1 MGIKGLKQ
9 FLDKEEN
16 SHLHVHEWVPHGSH
30 LHVDA
35 NGWMFFAMSSAEGLA
50 ISKQYG
56 GSYQEY
62 DRIIRTKYHSMI
74 SAGFSLSFYFDGAES
89 SMRSAKKKDRSL
101 QRIQSWL
108 AIRGAI
114 SIGDPE
120 PNQKTLDLPPLTK
133 QQFVS
138 TLESIGAHLIFCDYE
153 ADQAIALACS
163 SGNVQSTPPEYQ
175 SHYCFGDDT

>member
-1 MGIKGLKQ
+1 MGIKGLKH

-16 SHLHVHEWVPHGSH
+16 LHLHVREWVPHGSH
-30 LHVDA
+30 LHIDA
-35 NGWMFFAMSSAEGLA
+35 NGWMFFAMYSAEGLA
-50 ISKQYG
+50 ISRQHG
-56 GSYQEY
+56 GSYREY

-74 SAGFSLSFYFDGAES
+74 SAGFSLSFYFDGVES

-108 AIRGAI
+108 AIRRAI

-120 PNQKTLDLPPLTK
+120 PDQKTFDLPPLTK

-138 TLESIGAHLIFCDYE
+138 TLESIGAHLVFCDYK
-153 ADQAIALACS
+153 ADQAIALACRTA
-163 SGNVQSTPPEYQ
+163 NIQSAQ
-175 SHYCFGDDT
+175 SHYCFGDEK